1 MALFDNGVKL
11 GTGLAIGIG
20 ALLLAPVVIPALA
33 TVVRPIAKASIKSGL
48 LLVEKTREFLAETKE
63 TVEDMT
69 AEAHAELA
77 VERQQSTSAGAEA
90 GEL

>member
-1 MALFDNGVKL
+1 MALFDNGFKL

-20 ALLLAPVVIPALA
+20 VLVLAPAIVPALA
-33 TVVRPIAKASIKSGL
+33 AVVRPIAKASIKSGI
-48 LLVEKTREFLAETKE
+48 LLVEKTRELIAEAKE
-63 TVEDMT
+63 TVEDIT

-77 VERQQSTSAGAEA
+77 SERRQEMPQPVDG